1 MFIGHFAPAFA
12 ARALTSEAPKL
23 GTLFVAAQLV
33 DIGFF
38 LLVLGGIEQF
48 RIEPGAT
55 AMNPFDFYHY
65 PYTHSLLGTAGWA
78 LGFAFIVWL
87 SLRNTVAATWAALV
101 VLSHWLLDYVSHRPD
116 LTLAGGEKLLGLGL
130 WNHPVATIAAEL
142 ALFAGA
148 FWWYLRRT
156 RGPSLP
162 PLILAVVYD
171 PDAGAEL
178 VRPTARRRRFKFAC
192 LGPPCIRPACRPCLL
207 GRVYTSPLQRKRAF
221 VVIRPVMIRAA
232 HIARCTPA
240 S

>member
-12 ARALTSEAPKL
+12 ARALTNEAPKL

-38 LLVLGGIEQF
+38 LLLLSGIEQF

-101 VLSHWLLDYVSHRPD
+101 VMSHWLLDYVSHRPD
-116 LTLAGGEKLLGLGL
+116 LTLAGGDKLLGLGL
-130 WNHPVATIAAEL
+130 WNYPVATIAAEL

-162 PLILAVVYD
+162 PLILAVVMILMQVLNWFGPQPVVVD
-171 PDAGAEL
+171 SSLPVSGLLAFALLAGLAYWVGSTRHHCNESGL
-178 VRPTARRRRFKFAC
+178 SSSS
-192 LGPPCIRPACRPCLL
+192 
-207 GRVYTSPLQRKRAF
+207 GRL
-221 VVIRPVMIRAA
+221 
-232 HIARCTPA
+232 
-240 S
+240 